1 MNLLITAAGKESRGP
16 IMESGTRQP
25 PIRGFMDDLT
35 ITTSSHVQ
43 ARWILK
49 ALDEVAAWAR
59 MKFKPRKSRSMVIRN
74 RKVTSKFQLELQ
86 GEVIPSIEENPIK
99 CLGKWYDASLT
110 DISNVSRTEKQAD
123 EWLRKIEG
131 SGLPGKF
138 KAWLFQHGLLPRLM
152 WLLTIYEVPLTSVE
166 GAERQVNKHLLRW
179 LGIPPSFTSVGLY
192 IRSADTML
200 RHLSDSSV
208 SVDRPSEQCCGGSVS
223 RRSSDRV
230 ILLGTAHSGTDAKRP
245 ETTPSE
251 SVSISHMFQKKVL
264 SLLVDIRHRLKE
276 TQPASS
282 AVHIERMDTMED
294 FELQEQSLSD
304 AQAFDT
310 LVMRCD
316 CLKAGEADCS
326 DAISISPSSPREKW
340 LRRRTHVKLRRK
352 LYWKQT
358 FPAVA
363 RNMRGNRQVKRSKT
377 NSLAKRLV
385 VRLSGRPL
393 PPQTTAVRNAAVDLV
408 PHWKGVVP
416 SSLGSGT
423 ALLLASRLAP
433 GPPSLPR
440 KE

>member
-251 SVSISHMFQKKVL
+251 SVSISHICSRWWGLKRLDYVL
-264 SLLVDIRHRLKE
+264 YCPDVL
-276 TQPASS
+276 T
-282 AVHIERMDTMED
+282 
-294 FELQEQSLSD
+294 
-304 AQAFDT
+304 
-310 LVMRCD
+310 
-316 CLKAGEADCS
+316 
-326 DAISISPSSPREKW
+326 
-340 LRRRTHVKLRRK
+340 
-352 LYWKQT
+352 T
-358 FPAVA
+358 FPTIALPHLFHASYWESTDAVA
-363 RNMRGNRQVKRSKT
+363 FILRQISENAKEKRQYTDASQSFKT
-377 NSLAKRLV
+377 
-385 VRLSGRPL
+385 
-393 PPQTTAVRNAAVDLV
+393 
-408 PHWKGVVP
+408 
-416 SSLGSGT
+416 
-423 ALLLASRLAP
+423 
-433 GPPSLPR
+433 
-440 KE
+440 